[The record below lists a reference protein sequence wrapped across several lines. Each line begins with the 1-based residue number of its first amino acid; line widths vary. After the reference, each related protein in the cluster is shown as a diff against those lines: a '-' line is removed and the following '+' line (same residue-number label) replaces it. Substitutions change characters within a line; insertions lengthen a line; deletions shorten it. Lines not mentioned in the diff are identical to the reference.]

1 MRKKNTES
9 IGEVLSQFFSE
20 NEVFQKKLGENRI
33 LNGWEELLGASIAS
47 YTTNLYIRN
56 SILHVHV
63 SSSVL
68 RSELIINRHNL
79 VKKLNKHAGMEVIK
93 DIVFR

>member
-9 IGEVLSQFFSE
+9 IGEVLQQFFAE
-20 NEVFQKKLGENRI
+20 NEFFKQKLGENRI
-33 LNGWEELLGASIAS
+33 LNGWPELLGASIAS

-56 SILHVHV
+56 SVLYVQV

-68 RSELIINRHNL
+68 RSELLINRHSL
-79 VKKLNKHAGMEVIK
+79 IKKLNKHAGMEVIK

>member
-9 IGEVLSQFFSE
+9 IGEVMQQFFAE
-20 NEVFQKKLGENRI
+20 NEVFKKKLGENRI
-33 LNGWEELLGASIAS
+33 LNGWAELLGASIAS

-68 RSELIINRHNL
+68 RSELIINRYNL
-79 VKKLNKHAGMEVIK
+79 IKRLNKHAGMEVIK
-93 DIVFR
+93 DIAFK